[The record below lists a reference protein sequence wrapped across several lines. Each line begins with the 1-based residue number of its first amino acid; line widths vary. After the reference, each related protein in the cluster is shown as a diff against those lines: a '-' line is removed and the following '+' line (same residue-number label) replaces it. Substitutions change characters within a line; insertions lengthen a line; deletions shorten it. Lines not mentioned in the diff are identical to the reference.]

1 MKWIPFEQVKM
12 VLNRQGEYKPSGVL
26 KDFAAQLPKHE
37 HISFHTLGMAAVPIE
52 KIVGSVGRAHDLDKR
67 FRYRGRAITERY
79 QQAMVTV
86 SNGEPSQP
94 IKVYKL
100 KRPRASS
107 EYYVFDGH
115 HRLAA
120 AIQQGYNDINAVV
133 TEVQIH
139 ATEN

>member
-1 MKWIPFEQVKM
+1 MMKWVTMVILNSKLARIP
-12 VLNRQGEYKPSGVL
+12 SHDL
-26 KDFAAQLPKHE
+26 KDFAAQLPKQSR
-37 HISFHTLGMAAVPIE
+37 ISFRKLGMAAVPIE

-79 QQAMVTV
+79 QQATV
-86 SNGEPSQP
+86 NMEKGEPRQP

-100 KRPRASS
+100 KRLRASS
-107 EYYVFDGH
+107 EYYVLDGH

-120 AIQQGYNDINAVV
+120 VIQQGYGEVNAFV

-139 ATEN
+139 DPEN